1 MKRIVLSVGIA
12 AIIMVSPASAQWIYQ
27 LKESAFDDEKT
38 DDASPINALKPQ
50 LMVRIDKN
58 KVHAIEAE
66 TDVVDNKLRI
76 VAELS
81 GGIVEEIRD
90 AKQRVAVVLSVIGQ
104 NFHENSF
111 NVRGSTNAA
120 KKLITTCK

>member
-1 MKRIVLSVGIA
+1 MATVKSNYVFGIRCSDGKREMLYLTS
-12 AIIMVSPASAQWIYQ
+12 
-27 LKESAFDDEKT
+27 EKT
-38 DDASPINALKPQ
+38 DDASSINALKPK

-58 KVHAIEAE
+58 KVHALEAE
-66 TDVVDNKLRI
+66 ADVIDNKLRV

-81 GGIVEEIRD
+81 GGVVEEIRD
-90 AKQRVAVVLSVIGQ
+90 AKQRIAVVLNVIGQ

-120 KKLITTCK
+120 KKLIATCK